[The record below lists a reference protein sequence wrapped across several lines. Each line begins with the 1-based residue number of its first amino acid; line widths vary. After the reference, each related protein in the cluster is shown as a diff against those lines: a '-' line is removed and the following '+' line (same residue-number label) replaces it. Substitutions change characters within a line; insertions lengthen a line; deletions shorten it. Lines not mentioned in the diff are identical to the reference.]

1 MLGES
6 QYTLGYHKR
15 TLYNK
20 TNNSTD
26 KKKYCSVLF
35 GEELMQKL
43 ELH

>member
-6 QYTLGYHKR
+6 HYTLGYHKR

-26 KKKYCSVLF
+26 KKNTARYFLVKN
-35 GEELMQKL
+35 
-43 ELH
+43 

>member
-6 QYTLGYHKR
+6 HYTLGYHKR

-20 TNNSTD
+20 TNNSTE
-26 KKKYCSVLF
+26 KKYCSVLF

>member
-6 QYTLGYHKR
+6 HYTLGYHKR

-20 TNNSTD
+20 KKIAQ